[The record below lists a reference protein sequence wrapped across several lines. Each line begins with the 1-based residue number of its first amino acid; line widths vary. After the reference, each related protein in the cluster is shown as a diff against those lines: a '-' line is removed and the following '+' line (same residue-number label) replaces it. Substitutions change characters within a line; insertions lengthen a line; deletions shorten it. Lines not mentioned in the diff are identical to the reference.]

1 MCLHGQVPDA
11 GKDRARA
18 LGSELIEVH
27 DWLRQQLRRLRA
39 ALADGSTRPVAAAG
53 SLRAHC
59 LSFCAA
65 LASHHTS
72 EDRRAFPALA
82 AQLPG
87 LTAVLAE
94 LERDH
99 QLVAAILRRAEQ
111 IAAEAGEGSLA
122 ALRAELDGLAAILES
137 HFRWEERRLVAALN
151 ELDQPGATAADLFG
165 LPDR

>member
-1 MCLHGQVPDA
+1 MCLHGRVPDA
-11 GKDRARA
+11 GIDRARA

-27 DWLRQQLRRLRA
+27 DWLRQELRRLQA
-39 ALADGSTRPVAAAG
+39 DLADGAIPPGMAAG

-59 LSFCAA
+59 LSFCSA

-72 EDRRAFPALA
+72 EDRRAFPLLA

-87 LTAVLAE
+87 LAPVLAE

-111 IAAEAGEGSLA
+111 IAADADEGNLPV
-122 ALRAELDGLAAILES
+122 LQAELDGLAAILES

-165 LPDR
+165 LADR